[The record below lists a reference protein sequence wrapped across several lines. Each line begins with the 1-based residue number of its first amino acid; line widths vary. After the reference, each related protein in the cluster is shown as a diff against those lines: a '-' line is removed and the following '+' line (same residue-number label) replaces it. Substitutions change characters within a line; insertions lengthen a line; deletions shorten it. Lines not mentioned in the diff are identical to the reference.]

1 MIFEMFILSISPNP
15 FLDGISYKEYVA
27 DWDVEISYEV
37 NDILLY
43 FSFLRLYLMLKF
55 VLYLTEFMGPRPQR
69 VCHINNCDA
78 NTMFAVK
85 GLMQQKPYSLL
96 FWSLIITTVIFGF

>member
-1 MIFEMFILSISPNP
+1 MLFEMFILSMSPNP
-15 FLDGISYKEYVA
+15 FLDGISYKEIVQ
-27 DWDVEISYEV
+27 DWEVEISYEI

-69 VCHINNCDA
+69 VCNINNCDA

-85 GLMQQKPYSLL
+85 GLMQ
-96 FWSLIITTVIFGF
+96 